1 MGSLDKRGAHGTNLQ
16 HREWAAMSRR
26 SPGVTAGPE
35 QTIGLIAGNGPL
47 PILFA
52 REALARGFTLV
63 AVGHQGETSE
73 SLEGLV
79 TSMDWVRVGELDAL
93 IRILRSHG
101 VTQAVMLGGI
111 DKGRA
116 IKGLSLD
123 ERASKLLRDMAS
135 RGDDRLLSALARE
148 LEREGIE
155 VRGFKE
161 FVPSWIAPL
170 GCVNARRPTARELL
184 DLRLG
189 IKVLAHLGP
198 MDIGQTVVVKE
209 GVVLAVE
216 AVEGTDRTISRGGQL
231 GGPGGVVIKGSK
243 PTQDLRFDLPTV
255 GPETVKTMSSVGATL
270 LAVEAG
276 CTVMVER
283 DEMVSAADRRGI
295 SILGWSREVVYG

>member
-1 MGSLDKRGAHGTNLQ
+1 M
-16 HREWAAMSRR
+16 
-26 SPGVTAGPE
+26 
-35 QTIGLIAGNGPL
+35 GLIAGNGPL
-47 PILFA
+47 PVLFA
-52 REALARGFTLV
+52 REALARGFTVV
-63 AVGHQGETSE
+63 AVGHQGETSRG
-73 SLEGLV
+73 LEGLV
-79 TSMDWVRVGELDAL
+79 SSMEWVQVGQLGAL
-93 IRILRSHG
+93 IRFLRSHG

-111 DKGRA
+111 DKRRA

-123 ERASKLLRDMAS
+123 ERASKLLQDMAS

-148 LEREGIE
+148 LEGEGIQ
-155 VRGFKE
+155 VMGFKE

-170 GCVNARRPTARELL
+170 GSVNARRPTAREIL
-184 DLRLG
+184 DLKLG

-216 AVEGTDRTISRGGQL
+216 AVEGTDQTISRGGRL

-255 GPETVKTMSSVGATL
+255 GPETVKTMASVGATV

-276 CTVMVER
+276 CTVMVAR
-283 DEMVSAADRRGI
+283 DEMVSTADRRGI
-295 SILGWSREVVYG
+295 SILGWSREEVHG